1 MSTTPF
7 DDTILVAYVD
17 GELEP
22 DLERRVEQAMIDD
35 ESVRGRIAMFRNAD
49 QLLRSAMSES
59 RYRDVPE
66 HLQNLVTQ
74 ARLQPWRRR
83 TMRLLL
89 PIAAA
94 IVAFILGSMDIPSR
108 LRDAARHD
116 AREVMKT
123 LDEVAEYHA
132 AFARR
137 TAHLIE
143 VPATQVAD
151 IESWLGDRVQ
161 LAFRVPDLKSRQLD
175 FQGGRVL
182 VLNGQPVAQLIYT
195 DPGGAKIALCIT
207 LEANDADTPIQESEQ
222 NGLKLFGKAKGRHVF
237 IVVGP
242 SGNGALKSII
252 GELPG
257 LLVRT

>member
-123 LDEVAEYHA
+123 LDEVAE
-132 AFARR
+132 
-137 TAHLIE
+137 
-143 VPATQVAD
+143 
-151 IESWLGDRVQ
+151 
-161 LAFRVPDLKSRQLD
+161 
-175 FQGGRVL
+175 
-182 VLNGQPVAQLIYT
+182 
-195 DPGGAKIALCIT
+195 
-207 LEANDADTPIQESEQ
+207 
-222 NGLKLFGKAKGRHVF
+222 
-237 IVVGP
+237 
-242 SGNGALKSII
+242 
-252 GELPG
+252 
-257 LLVRT
+257 